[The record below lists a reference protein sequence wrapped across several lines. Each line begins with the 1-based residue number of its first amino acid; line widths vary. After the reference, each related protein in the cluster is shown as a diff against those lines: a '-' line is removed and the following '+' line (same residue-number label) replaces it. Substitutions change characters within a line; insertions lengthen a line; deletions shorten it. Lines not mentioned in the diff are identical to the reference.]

1 MTKNQ
6 RLTEQEEARQQKTA
20 EASQIMGRLGLIVE
34 RSRIFGRWTIRIRR
48 KTDMFPVWT
57 KKGINADTI
66 LTEMLRWLHNQDEK
80 SKSSTPNPAQ

>member
-6 RLTEQEEARQQKTA
+6 RLTEEEETRQRKTA
-20 EASQIMGRLGLIVE
+20 EASQIMARLGLIVE

-48 KTDMFPVWT
+48 KTDMFPAWT

-66 LTEMLRWLHNQDEK
+66 LTEMLRWLHNQEEK
-80 SKSSTPNPAQ
+80 SNSPKPNHAQ